1 LVELSDAEQ
10 TPMQKRITE
19 AVQIKTQFT
28 SSNRKDKKKGTHT
41 TTYKCSSAIE

>member
-28 SSNRKDKKKGTHT
+28 SSNRKDKKKAHT
-41 TTYKCSSAIE
+41 QPLINAAAP